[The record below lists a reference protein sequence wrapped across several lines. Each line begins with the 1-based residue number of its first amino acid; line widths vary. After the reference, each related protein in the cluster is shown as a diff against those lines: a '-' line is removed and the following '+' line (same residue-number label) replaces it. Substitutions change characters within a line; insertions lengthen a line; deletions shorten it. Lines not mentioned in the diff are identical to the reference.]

1 MDPAERQIVQ
11 YLLDE
16 LDLHERESVD
26 ERTCQDP
33 SFFELVCAIEDDLIL
48 WYVRGELTSEQRAR
62 FEVVYLANPSK
73 RARVESARIL
83 KGSLS
88 KAAPEQNARQP
99 RRRMVPAGL
108 QWGLAF
114 AAGLLLLA
122 MVLWFPF
129 RGDRSRQTFPSAVS
143 KAPPSTGESVSFVL
157 EPGLLR
163 SGAGNQ
169 ISVPASAQM
178 ARFELKIGAS
188 LPSGEFEAILGTPE
202 NPGIWKGAAFPQ
214 NHSLSVSVPT
224 SVLATGDYTLSV
236 LATGN
241 SQTAPAVAT
250 YYFRVVKPAPHPG
263 QP

>member
-16 LDLHERESVD
+16 LDLHERKSVD
-26 ERTCQDP
+26 ERTCQDL

-62 FEVVYLANPSK
+62 FEAVYLANPSK

-83 KGSLS
+83 KESLS
-88 KAAPEQNARQP
+88 KVATKQNARQP
-99 RRRMVPAGL
+99 RRRIVPAGL
-108 QWGLAF
+108 RWGLAF

-122 MVLWFPF
+122 IALWFPF
-129 RGDRSRQTFPSAVS
+129 RGDRLPRTSPSAVS
-143 KAPPSTGESVSFVL
+143 KAPPSTGESVSYVL

-163 SGAGNQ
+163 SGTGNQ
-169 ISVPASAQM
+169 ISVPASAQI
-178 ARFELKIGAS
+178 ARFELNIGGS

-202 NPGIWKGAAFPQ
+202 NPGIWKGAAVPR
-214 NHSLSVSVPT
+214 NHRLVVSVPT
-224 SVLATGDYTLSV
+224 SVLAPGDYTWSV

-241 SQTAPAVAT
+241 SQASQAVAT
-250 YYFRVVKPAPHPG
+250 YYFRVVKPALHPG